1 MSMKRVVCF
10 EESDFNNVL
19 LCNSTIFTLHKII
32 IIAAATA
39 TTTTATTRF
48 ICKLWPNNLVVYPD
62 LRWGSVS
69 AVKASDTTGPGGSRM

>member
-1 MSMKRVVCF
+1 MKRVVCF

-48 ICKLWPNNLVVYPD
+48 ICKL
-62 LRWGSVS
+62 
-69 AVKASDTTGPGGSRM
+69 